1 MQLILASGNP
11 YTLTASLAKV
21 AFSTTSPRVV
31 VNAGLTRLLS
41 VRAMVDLSNCTL
53 DSPRVITL
61 LLRRITGTPVD
72 LSRSETTIK
81 VGSIAT
87 SGQNE
92 VDVPIV
98 LPPIIVTPTV
108 SSTFELWAKVDS
120 LPSTGIIQI
129 REASILSQ

>member
-1 MQLILASGNP
+1 MQLILASGTP

-31 VNAGLTRLLS
+31 VNSGLTRLLS
-41 VRAMVDLSNCTL
+41 VRAMVDLSKCTL